1 MKSSWWRKKN
11 ELVPE
16 QINFISLPPQG
27 RYMLLGPPGS
37 GKTNLL
43 LLRAQF
49 LAGNGESNV
58 LIITFT
64 NSLCDFI
71 RSGIGKSGHIS
82 AGQVMTFHSWA
93 GNHIIDQLGVNKK
106 PKGSAFDDATR
117 AEILERLKEANAK
130 RPSEKM
136 YSAIFVDEAQDLS
149 ADELEQLLCL
159 SDKICICGD
168 DKQGI
173 YYQDGLSIAEKL
185 KLDKHELTSH
195 FRIGQR
201 IAQVADR
208 LVPPPAGEAG
218 LAARANYNEKL
229 EGKSTA
235 ELHPKDSRDE
245 QFAKMAEL
253 IRVQLVAF
261 NDDNIGVF
269 AGTNEAIAELKERFD
284 ATDLAGLVAY
294 HGQEGG
300 GSFLSE
306 ARIHVMTLHGSKGTE
321 FRAVHIFA
329 AEELHAFPLRRTKLA
344 YTGITR
350 ARTALNVFRTGPTS
364 AGLENA
370 FAKPALMDMD
380 ALFEEDA

>member
-16 QINFISLPPQG
+16 QINFINLPIGG
-27 RYMLLGPPGS
+27 RHLLVGPPGS

-49 LAGNGESNV
+49 LAGSGEKNV

-82 AGQVMTFHSWA
+82 PEQVMTFHSWA
-93 GNHIIDQLGVNKK
+93 GNHIIDQMGVTNKS
-106 PKGSAFDDATR
+106 KGSVFDDATR
-117 AEILERLKEANAK
+117 ADILDKLKQANLK
-130 RPSEKM
+130 RPSEKL

-149 ADELEQLLCL
+149 SDELEQLLCL

-173 YYQDGLSIAEKL
+173 YDRDGLSIADKL
-185 KLDKHELTSH
+185 KLEKHELTSH

-208 LVPPPAGEAG
+208 LVPPASGEVG
-218 LAARANYNEKL
+218 LFAKANYNEKL
-229 EGKSTA
+229 QGKSTA
-235 ELHPKDSRDE
+235 ELHPMDSRAE
-245 QFAKMAEL
+245 QFAKMIEL
-253 IRVQLVAF
+253 IGVQLVAF

-269 AGTNEAIAELKERFD
+269 AGTNEAIAELRERFD
-284 ATDLAGLVAY
+284 KTEFAGLVAY
-294 HGQEGG
+294 HGYEGG
-300 GSFLSE
+300 GSFSSD
-306 ARIHVMTLHGSKGTE
+306 ARIHVMTLHNSKGTE

-329 AEELHAFPLRRTKLA
+329 AEELHGFPLRRTKLA

-350 ARTALNVFRTGPTS
+350 ARTALNLFRTGPTS
-364 AGLENA
+364 TGLENA
-370 FAKPALMDMD
+370 FAKPGLMDMD
-380 ALFEEDA
+380 SLFEEDA